1 MDLAMLQNFFDLN
14 ADVIQVAL
22 TGTLRGGLYALMAVG
37 LALVFG
43 VMNICHFAHGEF
55 YVIGAYAA
63 YFAHVVFGLDPI
75 LSIASAAMLSFLA
88 GAVAEKI
95 FFLPLRR
102 RSKNEWVINAFLLT
116 AGLSVALQSL
126 FKLIWGVRYRGI
138 TQYWKTT
145 FEVLPGMAVAADR
158 IVALGIALGA
168 IFLLWLFLQKTR
180 LGRAIRAVSQDER
193 GAMLVGIDLDQIY
206 MLTFALGSML
216 AGLGGASL
224 LSLTPAYPFAGNKPL
239 ISSWFVVTI
248 VGLGNVS
255 GAVLGGFIVGIF
267 ESVAYFA
274 LGQGWQDVASL
285 GMLILLLLFK
295 PTGLFGTQ
303 IKSVWER

>member
-1 MDLAMLQNFFDLN
+1 MDLSMAQNLL
-14 ADVIQVAL
+14 L
-22 TGTLRGGLYALMAVG
+22 TGVLRGGLYALMAVG

-63 YFAHVVFGLDPI
+63 YSAHVTFGLDPI
-75 LSIASAAMLSFLA
+75 LAILGAAALSFLA
-88 GAVAEKI
+88 GALAEKA

-102 RSKNEWVINAFLLT
+102 RSKGEWVMNAFLLT
-116 AGLSVALQSL
+116 AGLSVALQNTY
-126 FKLIWGVRYRGI
+126 KLVWGVRYRGI

-145 FEVLPGMAVAADR
+145 FELLPGMAVSADR
-158 IVALGIALGA
+158 VIALGIALGT
-168 IFLLWLFLQKTR
+168 IFGLWLFLQKTR

-193 GAMLVGIDLDQIY
+193 GAMLVGINLDQIY
-206 MLTFALGSML
+206 TLTFALGSML

-224 LSLTPAYPFAGNKPL
+224 LSLTPAYPFAGNRPL

-255 GAVLGGFIVGIF
+255 GAVVGGFIVGIF
-267 ESVAYFA
+267 ESVAYYF

-285 GMLILLLLFK
+285 VMLILLLLIK
-295 PTGLFGTQ
+295 PTGLFGSSV
-303 IKSVWER
+303 KSVWER